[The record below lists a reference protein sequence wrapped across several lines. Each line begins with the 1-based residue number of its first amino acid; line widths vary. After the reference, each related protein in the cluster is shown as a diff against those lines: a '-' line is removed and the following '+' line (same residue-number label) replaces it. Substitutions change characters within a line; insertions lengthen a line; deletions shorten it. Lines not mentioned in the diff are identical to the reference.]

1 MVSVL
6 GVNATLS
13 FPRVCFMFA
22 VLKSKCQTLWVF
34 CWFVCF
40 NFFTNIAAPPN
51 LGVSNVCSS
60 FQFAQVKQSNK
71 TDLYIYMKPHIDI
84 T

>member
-13 FPRVCFMFA
+13 FLRVCFMFA
-22 VLKSKCQTLWVF
+22 VLRQMSNLVGF
-34 CWFVCF
+34 LLVCLF
-40 NFFTNIAAPPN
+40 EFLQILQHPQPE
-51 LGVSNVCSS
+51 VSNVCSS
-60 FQFAQVKQSNK
+60 FQFAQVKHSNK
-71 TDLYIYMKPHIDI
+71 TRAFTVH